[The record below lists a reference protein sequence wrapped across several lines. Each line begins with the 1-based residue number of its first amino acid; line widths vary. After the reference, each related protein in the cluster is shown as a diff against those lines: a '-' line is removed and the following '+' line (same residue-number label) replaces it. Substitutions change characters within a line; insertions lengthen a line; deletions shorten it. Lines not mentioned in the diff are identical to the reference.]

1 MMLLSRQK
9 YAICDCN
16 DSSIVDASDDSKQ
29 KKKTLQITFIVH
41 FRKCYTL
48 KPLDCYHDE
57 TKFVFY
63 GFVISHLSSTTHIQ
77 HK

>member
-1 MMLLSRQK
+1 MQYVIAMILQLWMPQM
-9 YAICDCN
+9 ILN
-16 DSSIVDASDDSKQ
+16 

-77 HK
+77 HKWGTNG